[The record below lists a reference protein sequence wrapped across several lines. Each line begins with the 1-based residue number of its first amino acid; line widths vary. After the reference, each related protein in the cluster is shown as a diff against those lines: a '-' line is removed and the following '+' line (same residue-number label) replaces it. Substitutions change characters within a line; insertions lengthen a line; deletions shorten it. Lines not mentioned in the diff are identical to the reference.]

1 MSVCLACDD
10 RSPGLCLSQVSE
22 YLVPT
27 KVMEKSSSW
36 CFDIVSPESTHSA
49 CFTKAYS
56 RYVKG
61 TGSVLLVAGELPVAQ
76 ATAGVS
82 DGEKG
87 AEGEEGEKHS
97 TLHDAKRLRLD
108 AGEGTRLEVLDGT
121 NAGSSWSETCKSLQL
136 RYFSPEELLHMFGF
150 PQSFSYPV
158 TVTRRKMYELIGN
171 SLNVKVAGSLLK
183 FLFASSLLAD
193 EERRCN
199 DDEPNSCCS

>member
-1 MSVCLACDD
+1 
-10 RSPGLCLSQVSE
+10 
-22 YLVPT
+22 VPT

-76 ATAGVS
+76 AAAGVS
-82 DGEKG
+82 DGDEG
-87 AEGEEGEKHS
+87 GEGEEGEKHS

-108 AGEGTRLEVLDGT
+108 AEEGTRLEVLDDGT

-150 PQSFSYPV
+150 PQSLSYPV

-183 FLFASSLLAD
+183 FLFASSSSDAAD